1 MSPLRDRCER
11 IAREMSGLIIELR
24 DRQMHGHA
32 DAVTRIKSLGYDPRL
47 HVEQDLTLRAVLD
60 AIGGG
65 AFSHGESDRYRGV
78 VDTLLHR
85 DTYMLLAD
93 FADYLATQARVDAL
107 YRDPAAWAKRALLNI
122 AAMGQFSSD
131 RTIRE
136 YVQKIWTAPTR

>member
-1 MSPLRDRCER
+1 MLKWVRPESATRPR
-11 IAREMSGLIIELR
+11 
-24 DRQMHGHA
+24 A

-47 HVEQDLTLRAVLD
+47 HVEQSLTLRAVLD

-65 AFSHGESDRYRGV
+65 AFSHGEPDRYRGV
-78 VDTLLHR
+78 VDTLLQR

-93 FADYLATQARVDAL
+93 FADYLAAQARVDAL
-107 YRDPAAWAKRALLNI
+107 YRDPAAWARRALLNI

-136 YVQKIWTAPTR
+136 YVEKIWTAPTR

>member
-1 MSPLRDRCER
+1 VFGLR
-11 IAREMSGLIIELR
+11 
-24 DRQMHGHA
+24 A

-78 VDTLLHR
+78 VDSLLHR

-93 FADYLATQARVDAL
+93 FAEYVAAQARVDAL
-107 YRDPAAWAKRALLNI
+107 YRDPAAWARTALLNV
-122 AAMGQFSSD
+122 AAMGSFSAD
-131 RTIRE
+131 RTVRE
-136 YVQKIWTAPTR
+136 YVDKVWSLPASPR